1 MQFRIILNNK
11 LMENTVND
19 RIKLL
24 FERSGE
30 KSIRQYAIKIGV
42 APTTLNECIKGAEP
56 RYGLVRKILDS
67 EPSISTEWLLRG
79 EGEMIKEVPKV
90 SYISGSPYYNVDFI
104 GGFDLVLNDQT
115 INPEYNIDFAPYN
128 KEGVMWCNI
137 TGHSMEP
144 EINSGD
150 IIAIK
155 EVLEWDKFLV
165 MDDVYAIVT
174 KNNLRTVKRVK
185 RGNDDDKYLLVP
197 TNPNYSSQEIGKEMI
212 YKVFQVLGCMKML

>member
-1 MQFRIILNNK
+1 
-11 LMENTVND
+11 MENTVND

-90 SYISGSPYYNVDFI
+90 SYITGSPYYNVDFI

-212 YKVFQVLGCMKML
+212 YKVFSVLGCMKRL